1 MRMGIKCLGA
11 ALVCDIPD
19 TKRFVVGGGEKE
31 LSSWMHQE
39 GSHPIV
45 VAGKREQTNTRAD
58 VPEFDCLI
66 TRAGDEK
73 RSCPAGVDVVGDG
86 WRRGVGRC
94 GLVDRRLSG
103 IWRPCH
109 TLYDVIMLP

>member
-1 MRMGIKCLGA
+1 MYISSNQESQLTISTLQVLSLHCL
-11 ALVCDIPD
+11 
-19 TKRFVVGGGEKE
+19 
-31 LSSWMHQE
+31 
-39 GSHPIV
+39 
-45 VAGKREQTNTRAD
+45 TRAD

>member
-45 VAGKREQTNTRAD
+45 VAGKREQTNTWINRKNKAN
-58 VPEFDCLI
+58 VYKI
-66 TRAGDEK
+66 INTKKGYQ
-73 RSCPAGVDVVGDG
+73 SIY
-86 WRRGVGRC
+86 
-94 GLVDRRLSG
+94 LS
-103 IWRPCH
+103 
-109 TLYDVIMLP
+109 